1 MILKTL
7 PFSSNRLPKSFRNN
21 NNNSKTTRNNRIG
34 ISWVY
39 QSVHV
44 LCSVVEWLTSSS
56 YRAEI
61 HELWVRALSG
71 SQQKINRFWIFGFF
85 FSFLCIFLPKF
96 TKIYTRSLLIEIYR
110 IMKRDNSSPIF
121 DNLNSWTD
129 TLNPQK
135 ALKGSKKWP
144 TAPYFKIVLF
154 TTYSNPLSGA
164 GSPVKLKI
172 YSGKCVFYSDP

>member
-7 PFSSNRLPKSFRNN
+7 PFSSNLFPKSVRNN

-44 LCSVVEWLTSSS
+44 LCSVVEWLKSSS

-71 SQQKINRFWIFGFF
+71 SQQKINRFWFFGVF

-96 TKIYTRSLLIEIYR
+96 TKIYIRLLLIEIYR
-110 IMKRDNSSPIF
+110 IMERDNSSPIF

-129 TLNPQK
+129 TFNPQK
-135 ALKGSKKWP
+135 PVKGSKKLP
-144 TAPYFKIVLF
+144 TDPYFKIVLF
-154 TTYSNPLSGA
+154 TTYSNLRSGA
-164 GSPVKLKI
+164 ESPVKLKI
-172 YSGKCVFYSDP
+172 YGGKCVFYSNT

>member
-1 MILKTL
+1 MLRSRVVNVQQL
-7 PFSSNRLPKSFRNN
+7 PSRDPR
-21 NNNSKTTRNNRIG
+21 TM
-34 ISWVY
+34 
-39 QSVHV
+39 
-44 LCSVVEWLTSSS
+44 SSS
-56 YRAEI
+56 
-61 HELWVRALSG
+61 LVRIATKNKPIL
-71 SQQKINRFWIFGFF
+71 NFWFF

>member
-7 PFSSNRLPKSFRNN
+7 PFSSNRLPKSVRNN

-61 HELWVRALSG
+61 HELWVRVLSG

-96 TKIYTRSLLIEIYR
+96 TQFYTRSLLIEFYQIT
-110 IMKRDNSSPIF
+110 MRDNFCSIF
-121 DNLNSWTD
+121 EKFKLLNGYFE
-129 TLNPQK
+129 PP
-135 ALKGSKKWP
+135 KGP
-144 TAPYFKIVLF
+144 
-154 TTYSNPLSGA
+154 
-164 GSPVKLKI
+164 
-172 YSGKCVFYSDP
+172 